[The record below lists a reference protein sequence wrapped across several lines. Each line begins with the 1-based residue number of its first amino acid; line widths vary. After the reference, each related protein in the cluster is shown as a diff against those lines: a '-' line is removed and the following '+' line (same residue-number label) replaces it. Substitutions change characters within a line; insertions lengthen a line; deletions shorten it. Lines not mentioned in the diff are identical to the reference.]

1 MADPDPGALI
11 ALRRV
16 RHAETDAA
24 RRDLG
29 LAMAEEAAAAARE
42 AAVRQELDAARRMA
56 GEFDRETF
64 AAWFSRARAE
74 WERLA
79 TESRA
84 AEARAAE
91 ARLVL
96 ARRRVAETAAEAAV
110 ARAEARKRAD
120 AAHREQLMLEDV
132 ARTLKQI
139 AR

>member
-29 LAMAEEAAAAARE
+29 LAMAEEAAFAARE
-42 AAVRQELDAARRMA
+42 EALGQELDAARQLA

-64 AAWFSRARAE
+64 AAWFSRTRTE

-79 TESRA
+79 GESRA
-84 AEARAAE
+84 AMQRATE
-91 ARLVL
+91 ARLLL
-96 ARRRVAETAAEAAV
+96 ARRRVAETAADEAL
-110 ARAEARKRAD
+110 ARAEALKRA
-120 AAHREQLMLEDV
+120 AVAHREQLMLEDV
-132 ARTLKQI
+132 ARTLKQVT
-139 AR
+139 R